1 MLMKYQ
7 LGLMALLLGL
17 LGTVQAAPT
26 TAPVQLQAAVN
37 NPERVEKNRQRDV
50 YRHPL
55 ETLSFFGLR
64 PEMTVLELW
73 PGGGWYTE
81 ILAPALAQKGQ
92 LFVTNFNPEG
102 PAESYLTRSA
112 KSLNNRLAARPQVF
126 SKVKVAQITPP
137 TDFNLGPANSVD
149 LVLTFRNIHNWE
161 MEGYQDKVYAAV
173 YQVLKPG
180 GIFGVE
186 EHRAKPGLTAAPA
199 QVAKSGYMPEDHVIK
214 SIEAA
219 GFKLVG
225 KSEINS
231 NPKDTKNYPGGV
243 WTLPPTLSQ
252 GDQDRERY
260 LAIGESDRMTLKFIK
275 VNK

>member
-1 MLMKYQ
+1 MKYQ